1 MDNIGVTIP
10 TTEEFDPSIP
20 EILPHDKVY
29 LIQVGYKLFRLSGA
43 SLSLDGPSY
52 FTNFFSQPLNEDKV
66 LFIDRN
72 PVIFEKIYNHL
83 QGYHIK
89 IDHDFEFMHLWQD
102 CFYFGLKRLQALLN
116 DEDIFATIGGQLF
129 KINRNLLKHTGN
141 HPSFFSINFDSVLT
155 DNLRVIE
162 RKNMLRPPNQR
173 PATVAN
179 RLPLLFLDL
188 LEILRGNPLVIRD
201 DEHRSL
207 LIREA
212 RYYRFLELE
221 QRIIKHAILKNPFM
235 ARQEIVLHLND
246 IQAKSVTNE
255 PPAAYNGEYPILYA
269 RPHILRE
276 PKRVLVV
283 QIDAEVER
291 DGTSEVKLIINRHAN
306 VSFVKLT
313 NKVRSKFVQTFKH
326 LSGEF
331 AEHDSEETFMM
342 LAGLRDAKVVFNGM
356 QMKDGWID
364 DFMVP
369 GDQESEPPSK
379 KRKATEDNGPQS
391 LVEFRLTKSLWR
403 LMAVQGHVRLHAV
416 LLEGTT
422 SVSEYNRQH
431 AQFL

>member
-1 MDNIGVTIP
+1 MDSFGVIVP

-52 FTNFFSQPLNEDKV
+52 FTNFFSQPLNEEKV

-83 QGYHIK
+83 QGYYIK
-89 IDHDFEFMHLWQD
+89 IDHDYEFIHLWQD
-102 CFYFGLKRLQALLN
+102 CFYFGLKRLQKLLN
-116 DEDIFATIGGQLF
+116 EEDIFATIGGKLF
-129 KINRNLLKHTGN
+129 KINRNLLKTTGN

-155 DNLRVIE
+155 DNLRIIE

-201 DEHRSL
+201 DDHRKL
-207 LIREA
+207 LIKEA

-246 IQAKSVTNE
+246 IQAKSLSKE
-255 PPAAYNGEYPILYA
+255 QPATPMSEYPILYA

-291 DGTSEVKLIINRHAN
+291 DGTSEVKLIINRHAK

-313 NKVRSKFVQTFKH
+313 NKVRTKFVQTFKH
-326 LSGEF
+326 LSTDF
-331 AEHDSEETFMM
+331 AENDSEESFMI
-342 LAGLRDAKVVFNGM
+342 LTGLRDAKVVFNGM
-356 QMKDGWID
+356 QMKDNWID

-369 GDQESEPPSK
+369 EDSASGPPSK
-379 KRKATEDNGPQS
+379 KHKSTEEYSPES

-403 LMAVQGHVRLHAV
+403 LMGVQGHLRLHAV

-422 SVSEYNRQH
+422 TLSEYNRQH